1 VKRDFL
7 TREHATIRS
16 FVLSTMRSCHMGLA
30 SSMPACSRISS
41 MAEYG
46 DSNGSF
52 HTGEDGQDIGIMCIR
67 MVLG

>member
-1 VKRDFL
+1 
-7 TREHATIRS
+7 
-16 FVLSTMRSCHMGLA
+16 
-30 SSMPACSRISS
+30 